1 MKMVVLKEV
10 RKKVVN
16 FYEVI
21 PILDEV
27 KDKPLEVQ
35 LKTELKFIG
44 VYRGLSLD
52 ELVKKIWKAKL

>member
-1 MKMVVLKEV
+1 MKMVILKEV
-10 RKKVVN
+10 EKNVVR

-35 LKTELKFIG
+35 LKTKLKFIG
-44 VYRGLSLD
+44 TYRGLPLD